1 MRDVGPVC
9 EIVLLGGGH
18 AHVEALRRFARRPLT
33 GVRLSLVSRERRT
46 PYSGMLPG
54 VIRGDYAA
62 SEAHV
67 DLAPLADAC
76 GARLVLSAAAGID
89 LAARRVLFADRQ
101 PVAFDMLSL
110 DVGGEPAAAQGG
122 IPVKPI
128 GRLLDRLAELERV
141 LEPGDRVA
149 VVGAGAGGTEL
160 ALALATRL
168 RVALICAE
176 AEPLAGAP
184 RAVRAAVRG
193 ALAEAGAELL
203 CGVSAGAFRAGRLE
217 LSDES
222 SLPVAA
228 ALWATG
234 ARGPAWLAAAG
245 LACDEA
251 GCVIVDATL
260 RSLSHPF
267 VFAAGD
273 CAALLGRPRPK
284 AGVWAVRA
292 GPPLAAN
299 LRAAATGRRLRR
311 WRPQRRALVILG
323 LGRGRAVA
331 WLGGWSVSGRLVWRW
346 KDWIDRRWVARC
358 ARLAAAGG
366 ARENRAQDGGG
377 AWL

>member
-101 PVAFDMLSL
+101 PVAFDLLSL

-193 ALAEAGAELL
+193 RRRARSCCAASRRARSGPEDSSCRTGARCPSPPR
-203 CGVSAGAFRAGRLE
+203 CGRPARAGRRGWPPPA
-217 LSDES
+217 SRATR
-222 SLPVAA
+222 PAA
-228 ALWATG
+228 
-234 ARGPAWLAAAG
+234 
-245 LACDEA
+245 
-251 GCVIVDATL
+251 
-260 RSLSHPF
+260 
-267 VFAAGD
+267 
-273 CAALLGRPRPK
+273 
-284 AGVWAVRA
+284 
-292 GPPLAAN
+292 
-299 LRAAATGRRLRR
+299 
-311 WRPQRRALVILG
+311 
-323 LGRGRAVA
+323 
-331 WLGGWSVSGRLVWRW
+331 
-346 KDWIDRRWVARC
+346 
-358 ARLAAAGG
+358 
-366 ARENRAQDGGG
+366 
-377 AWL
+377 